1 MTCSLHQ
8 SNTEKTSK
16 ACRIFAVGC
25 VVLLTADEVLSNFLS
40 KDKKDHTNLICIVR
54 ILLLFS
60 KKRMNLFSQQR
71 LLLLATVLVSSSTTA
86 FVVMTP
92 SSSAVSTTALSQV
105 KGFGEKPAPKQK
117 SEGQL
122 KREAE
127 RKRYDELALTGQ
139 EYSVFV
145 RQFGSDD
152 KAWLPCGAIA
162 VPRGSQVS
170 DAIYAN
176 ENDLKAAIVRT
187 YPKLRGFESEFE
199 FGFNLKVYPDDPVE
213 VAVKGK
219 PKESGISLGNWIS
232 TLLSPVDA
240 SSVKPSN

>member
-1 MTCSLHQ
+1 MNLWKQPHSFL
-8 SNTEKTSK
+8 
-16 ACRIFAVGC
+16 
-25 VVLLTADEVLSNFLS
+25 FLS
-40 KDKKDHTNLICIVR
+40 AAACA
-54 ILLLFS
+54 LL
-60 KKRMNLFSQQR
+60 
-71 LLLLATVLVSSSTTA
+71 SSTTTTA
-86 FVVMTP
+86 FVITP
-92 SSSAVSTTALSQV
+92 SAPVTLTTTALAQS
-105 KGFGEKPAPKQK
+105 KGFGEKPAPKVK
-117 SEGQL
+117 SEGQI

-127 RKRYDELALTGQ
+127 RQRYDELAKTGQ
-139 EYSVFV
+139 EYSIFV

-187 YPKLRGFESEFE
+187 YPKLRGFEAEFE

-219 PKESGISLGNWIS
+219 PKETGLSLGNWIS

-240 SSVKPSN
+240 SSVKPNTSAESI